1 MDQIKAE
8 YADVFSGDGCLEG
21 EYQLEIDSS
30 VKPVQLPKRRVPAAM
45 MKPLKAELQDLQ
57 RRGII
62 TPVECSTN
70 WINGMVVVQ
79 KQNGKLRVCID
90 PRPLNKA
97 LKRTHFPLPTI
108 EDILPDL
115 SKAKVFTVCD
125 VKSGFWHVKLDE
137 ESGFRTTFPT
147 PFGRYRWLR
156 LPMGISP
163 APEVFQRRLTQA
175 LEDLP
180 GLYIIADDVLIT
192 GQGETQDMAQRD
204 HDEKLRLFLN
214 RCKQKNIKL
223 NSDKFKL
230 RQKEATYIGH
240 LLTADGLKIDPEKVR
255 AIGHMPKPTDVK
267 GVQRLLGMVNY
278 LAKFY
283 FFLFFILFLS
293 ATQAADTQRL

>member
-1 MDQIKAE
+1 
-8 YADVFSGDGCLEG
+8 
-21 EYQLEIDSS
+21 
-30 VKPVQLPKRRVPAAM
+30 
-45 MKPLKAELQDLQ
+45 
-57 RRGII
+57 
-62 TPVECSTN
+62 
-70 WINGMVVVQ
+70 
-79 KQNGKLRVCID
+79 
-90 PRPLNKA
+90 
-97 LKRTHFPLPTI
+97 
-108 EDILPDL
+108 
-115 SKAKVFTVCD
+115 
-125 VKSGFWHVKLDE
+125 
-137 ESGFRTTFPT
+137 
-147 PFGRYRWLR
+147 
-156 LPMGISP
+156 MGISP